1 MIRTGY
7 GLDCDNN
14 LLEFSAMIRSLV
26 GACSRRTSKRSFG
39 DKACGD
45 GEPVAK
51 ITAGDS
57 FGKKVI
63 C

>member
-1 MIRTGY
+1 MRRPGY

-14 LLEFSAMIRSLV
+14 ILEFSAMIRSLV
-26 GACSRRTSKRSFG
+26 GACSRSTSKRSFG

-45 GEPVAK
+45 GEPAAK
-51 ITAGDS
+51 IIAGDS